1 MKNLTITTMA
11 YSNKISNKPN
21 GDGYATY
28 AHLSRRSV
36 LGGVLFALL
45 RLANLG
51 TCRGGAL
58 LAHQRL
64 ANLDTSGRENNCI
77 ELHRHPN

>member
-1 MKNLTITTMA
+1 M
-11 YSNKISNKPN
+11 
-21 GDGYATY
+21 
-28 AHLSRRSV
+28 

-51 TCRGGAL
+51 TCCGSAL

-64 ANLDTSGRENNCI
+64 ANLDTSGREKLI
-77 ELHRHPN
+77 A